1 MFDNAIPDIVLHY
14 TDLMDITDD
23 VSIARIAGGIHFR
36 VDQDVGD
43 RMGADVARYNDE
55 RWLLPARPDDD

>member
-1 MFDNAIPDIVLHY
+1 MFDNAIPHVVLHY

-23 VSIARIAGGIHFR
+23 VITARIAGGIHFR
-36 VDQDVGD
+36 VDQDVAD

-55 RWLLPARPDDD
+55 HWLLPVGLDDD